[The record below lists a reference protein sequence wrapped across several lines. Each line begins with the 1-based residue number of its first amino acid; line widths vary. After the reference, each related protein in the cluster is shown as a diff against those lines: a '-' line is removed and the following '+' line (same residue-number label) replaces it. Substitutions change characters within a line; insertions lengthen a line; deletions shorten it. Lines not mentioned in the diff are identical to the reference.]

1 MNFRSLTT
9 LFRKPKPLTSY
20 AFLGNDMHAHL
31 LPGID
36 DGAQEVADSI
46 ELIEGLLALGFTGF
60 CATPHVIADR
70 YPNTPATIATALE
83 RVQNELRQ
91 RKMNV
96 PLTAAA
102 EYLVDQ
108 GFTAWLADRQL
119 RTIGKHHVLIEM
131 PFVAPAPQIEDHI
144 FNIQVA
150 GLRPIMAH
158 PERYRYWN
166 ERSAEWDRIHKLGC
180 ELQVNLLS
188 LFGYYGK
195 EAKKQAFNLIEADL
209 VAYLGTDIHQ
219 VEQLQV
225 LKNGLS
231 DRNVARLLE
240 GRTFKNASLK
250 L

>member
-1 MNFRSLTT
+1 MNLKSFTA
-9 LFRKPKPLTSY
+9 LFRKTTPLTSY
-20 AFLGNDMHAHL
+20 AFLSNDMHSHI

-36 DGAQEVADSI
+36 DGAQDVTTSM
-46 ELIEGLLALGFTGF
+46 ELIEGLAELGFTGF

-70 YPNTPATIATALE
+70 YPNTPASIKGALE
-83 RVQNELRQ
+83 RAQAELRK
-91 RKMNV
+91 RNV
-96 PLTAAA
+96 NVTLTAAA

-108 GFTAWLADRQL
+108 DFANLLAGRKMQ
-119 RTIGKHHVLIEM
+119 TIGQDHLLIEM
-131 PFVAPAPQIEDHI
+131 PFIAPAPRIEDHI

-166 ERSAEWDRIHKLGC
+166 ERLAEWDRIHKLGC

-188 LFGYYGK
+188 LFGHYGK
-195 EAKKQAFNLIEADL
+195 EAKKQAFKLIEADL
-209 VAYLGTDIHQ
+209 VAYLGTDIHR
-219 VEQLQV
+219 VEQLKI

-231 DRNVARLLE
+231 DRSVARLLE